1 QRSAHLF
8 TTGNFVVILSDPVPQ
23 DGFLF
28 PCHTFQDLFFNMVE
42 VFYYFPTKPILCSNE
57 NLNYL

>member
-1 QRSAHLF
+1 RSAHLF
-8 TTGNFVVILSDPVPQ
+8 TTRNSVFIISDSVPQ

-28 PCHTFQDLFFNMVE
+28 PGHAFQDLFFNMVQ
-42 VFYYFPTKPILCSNE
+42 VFYHFPAKAILCSDE

>member
-1 QRSAHLF
+1 RSAHLF
-8 TTGNFVVILSDPVPQ
+8 TAGHFVLILSDSVPQ

-28 PCHTFQDLFFNMVE
+28 PCHTFQDLFFYVIE
-42 VFYYFPTKPILCSNE
+42 VFYYFPTKAILRSNE